1 MMVAIAAIAL
11 PIVLA
16 VLGVIVSIN
25 PPSKKGHDR
34 KIWIGVFILLGIFAV
49 GIGIADRH
57 NSDRAQNELKDSI
70 DQLTKPIPP
79 KAEVPARDPDTNGNA
94 VGKVTGARITLN
106 ESRVYFEQIENAGNL
121 DTNKPFE
128 YRDYILRFVR
138 ADAYIGM
145 LVSPR
150 GVANNVYR
158 NVVCEIIGRVQL

>member
-79 KAEVPARDPDTNGNA
+79 KAESRHAILIRSIRMETLLERSLGPA
-94 VGKVTGARITLN
+94 
-106 ESRVYFEQIENAGNL
+106 
-121 DTNKPFE
+121 
-128 YRDYILRFVR
+128 
-138 ADAYIGM
+138 
-145 LVSPR
+145 
-150 GVANNVYR
+150 
-158 NVVCEIIGRVQL
+158 